1 MLAWPLTRVHL
12 IVVNKAAGPW
22 LNLWSCWLN
31 LIEGSS
37 GALPQRGFEQRLW
50 PGRLGKLRV
59 LWGSSRVQLGWSCGQ
74 GPASDLGCA
83 ASVRRLSSPG
93 PVPPA
98 SPRCHHAGAAFTKTE
113 GKPSLPP
120 LTLPRPRPAEG
131 DCCTLPTQLA
141 VKEPLGTAASAWSS
155 VVASAYSSHA
165 GHPPPPCVPL

>member
-1 MLAWPLTRVHL
+1 MTRPF
-12 IVVNKAAGPW
+12 GQ
-22 LNLWSCWLN
+22 
-31 LIEGSS
+31 IEGFV
-37 GALPQRGFEQRLW
+37 GLE
-50 PGRLGKLRV
+50 
-59 LWGSSRVQLGWSCGQ
+59 Q
-74 GPASDLGCA
+74 GPAGLELRAGPGLRSRCA

-131 DCCTLPTQLA
+131 DCCTLPTQLT

-155 VVASAYSSHA
+155 VVASAYSSSGA
-165 GHPPPPCVPL
+165 GQHWHPPPPAGSQPRDSSPFAGLSSGRRRTRCCRLF